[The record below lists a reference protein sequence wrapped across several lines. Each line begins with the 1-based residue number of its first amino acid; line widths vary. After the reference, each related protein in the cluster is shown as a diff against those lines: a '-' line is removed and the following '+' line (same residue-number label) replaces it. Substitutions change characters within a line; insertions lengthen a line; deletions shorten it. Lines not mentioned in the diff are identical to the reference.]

1 MGHLAW
7 TVVHVICVATLVAA
21 SKHAL
26 RNWQSRFM
34 LATAVVDVGLLI
46 VTWWCLRRCRR
57 IVDGCISRGEVKGI
71 HQTFLRYLDFIPP
84 ADRDKEELSAR
95 HLLWQAVQVFED
107 VREEIAGG
115 SAMSFVKS

>member
-34 LATAVVDVGLLI
+34 LATAVIDVGLLI

-57 IVDGCISRGEVKGI
+57 VVDGCISRGEVKGI
-71 HQTFLRYLDFIPP
+71 HRTFLRQRNTGMSSRLRLWLRRVTCTP
-84 ADRDKEELSAR
+84 K
-95 HLLWQAVQVFED
+95 LLERNV
-107 VREEIAGG
+107 
-115 SAMSFVKS
+115 